1 MPPTTDQARRLTKT
15 RGTGLSWV
23 AAACGLLLASCA
35 STSREPA
42 NIFSLKRE
50 IRAYVDSGRYDREIA
65 AAAERARGWVEERA
79 PRGGGR
85 LAIVFDLDETL
96 LANWPHISAD
106 DFGYIPA
113 RWDAWVRE
121 ASAPAIA
128 PVRELY
134 RTARRLGVEVIF
146 LTGRHER
153 DRADTV
159 KNLRAIDCG
168 EYAALICKPD
178 DAKETTGV
186 FKTAARRR
194 IVAEGRAIIANIG
207 DQESDLAGGFAER
220 VFKLPNPFYL
230 TK

>member
-1 MPPTTDQARRLTKT
+1 MAVTAT
-15 RGTGLSWV
+15 V
-23 AAACGLLLASCA
+23 AVALAGCAA
-35 STSREPA
+35 TSREPA
-42 NIFSLKRE
+42 NIFSLKQE
-50 IRAYVDSGRYDREIA
+50 IRAYVDSGQYDRDLA
-65 AAAERARGWVEERA
+65 AVADRARAWVEERA
-79 PRGGGR
+79 ARGGGR

-121 ASAPAIA
+121 AKAPAIA
-128 PVRELY
+128 PVREVY
-134 RTARRLGVEVIF
+134 RTARRLGIEVFFI
-146 LTGRHER
+146 TGRHER

-159 KNLRAIDCG
+159 KNLHAIECG
-168 EYAALICKPD
+168 EYAGLICKPD
-178 DAKETTGV
+178 DAKETTEA

-194 IVAEGRAIIANIG
+194 IVAEGRVIIANLG

-220 VFKLPNPFYL
+220 TFKLPNPFYL

>member
-1 MPPTTDQARRLTKT
+1 MPPTTDQARWFTKAP
-15 RGTGLSWV
+15 GIGLSVV
-23 AAACGLLLASCA
+23 AAACALLLASCA
-35 STSREPA
+35 ATSREPA
-42 NIFSLKRE
+42 NLFSLKQE
-50 IRAYVDSGRYDREIA
+50 IRAYVDSGQYDREIA
-65 AAAERARGWVEERA
+65 VVADRAGAWLEERV

-96 LANWPHISAD
+96 LGNWPHISAD

-121 ASAPAIA
+121 AKAPAIK
-128 PVRELY
+128 PVREVY

-146 LTGRHER
+146 LTGRRER
-153 DRADTV
+153 ERADTA
-159 KNLRAIDCG
+159 KNLRAIECG
-168 EYAALICKPD
+168 EYAELICKAD
-178 DAKETTGV
+178 DAKETTEV

-194 IVAEGRAIIANIG
+194 IVAEGRVIIANIG

-220 VFKLPNPFYL
+220 TFKLPNPFYL